1 MSVITFGR
9 DDHTKLTENFE
20 RYEFQCPC
28 GCDSQMVDTE
38 LTSKLQTVRDNL
50 GKKIKITSGYR
61 CIRHNSSKKV
71 KGSKS
76 SRHLYGLA
84 ADWRTQDR
92 SVNPVALGILAQS
105 VGFGGVGIYWHSQG
119 AFVHTDTRGG
129 KSTWLC
135 TTPGSYPSTSYN
147 AFVIADHPAGLH
159 RGCESLG
166 HNHAPEAPEGQR

>member
-71 KGSKS
+71 KGSI
-76 SRHLYGLA
+76 
-84 ADWRTQDR
+84 R
-92 SVNPVALGILAQS
+92 SAN
-105 VGFGGVGIYWHSQG
+105 
-119 AFVHTDTRGG
+119 
-129 KSTWLC
+129 LC
-135 TTPGSYPSTSYN
+135 CIFS
-147 AFVIADHPAGLH
+147 VIALN
-159 RGCESLG
+159 L
-166 HNHAPEAPEGQR
+166 